1 MPKNIP
7 RGMKVGTVSLW
18 LLLLLS
24 ERPMYGYEMIKELE
38 KRFSG
43 FWRPKTGTIYPSLE
57 KLEQD
62 GFVTSRV
69 EFKDKLPGRK
79 HYALTDRGNKELR
92 RSMVHWTKMTEVLE
106 NYREMHESIVRHRL
120 DVNKNELASIMEN
133 LGSALRGEV
142 IDTSSIFK
150 TEERVTITPVE
161 PLRFKFVYAK
171 ENQKLEMH
179 IEIEW
184 SPGDKS

>member
-43 FWRPKTGTIYPSLE
+43 FWRPKTGTVYPSLE

-69 EFKDKLPGRK
+69 EFNDKLPGRK
-79 HYALTDRGNKELR
+79 HYALTDSGNKELR
-92 RSMVHWTKMTEVLE
+92 HSMAHWTKMTEVLE
-106 NYREMHESIVRHRL
+106 NYREMHESIVRHRS
-120 DVNKNELASIMEN
+120 DVNKDELANILEK
-133 LGSALRGEV
+133 LGSALRENV

-150 TEERVTITPVE
+150 TEERVIITTVE

-184 SPGDKS
+184 TPGDKS

>member
-7 RGMKVGTVSLW
+7 RGMKVGAVSLW

-43 FWRPKTGTIYPSLE
+43 FWKPKTGTIYPSLE
-57 KLEQD
+57 KLERD

-79 HYALTDRGNKELR
+79 LYALVDKGNKELK
-92 RSMVHWTKMTEVLE
+92 RSMAYWTKMTEVLE
-106 NYREMHESIVRHRL
+106 NYRETHESIVRQRL

-133 LGSALRGEV
+133 LGSALKEGV
-142 IDTSSIFK
+142 IDTSSVFK
-150 TEERVTITPVE
+150 TEERVTITPME

-184 SPGDKS
+184 VPGEKS

>member
-1 MPKNIP
+1 
-7 RGMKVGTVSLW
+7 
-18 LLLLLS
+18 
-24 ERPMYGYEMIKELE
+24 
-38 KRFSG
+38 
-43 FWRPKTGTIYPSLE
+43 
-57 KLEQD
+57 
-62 GFVTSRV
+62 
-69 EFKDKLPGRK
+69 
-79 HYALTDRGNKELR
+79 
-92 RSMVHWTKMTEVLE
+92 
-106 NYREMHESIVRHRL
+106 
-120 DVNKNELASIMEN
+120 MEN

>member
-1 MPKNIP
+1 MPKNIL

-18 LLLLLS
+18 PLILLS

-43 FWRPKTGTIYPSLE
+43 FRRPRTGTVYPSLE

-79 HYALTDRGNKELR
+79 HYVLTDRGNKELR

-120 DVNKNELASIMEN
+120 DMNKN
-133 LGSALRGEV
+133 
-142 IDTSSIFK
+142 
-150 TEERVTITPVE
+150 
-161 PLRFKFVYAK
+161 
-171 ENQKLEMH
+171 
-179 IEIEW
+179 
-184 SPGDKS
+184 

>member
-1 MPKNIP
+1 
-7 RGMKVGTVSLW
+7 
-18 LLLLLS
+18 
-24 ERPMYGYEMIKELE
+24 
-38 KRFSG
+38 
-43 FWRPKTGTIYPSLE
+43 
-57 KLEQD
+57 
-62 GFVTSRV
+62 
-69 EFKDKLPGRK
+69 
-79 HYALTDRGNKELR
+79 
-92 RSMVHWTKMTEVLE
+92 
-106 NYREMHESIVRHRL
+106 
-120 DVNKNELASIMEN
+120 MEN

-184 SPGDKS
+184 TP

>member
-1 MPKNIP
+1 
-7 RGMKVGTVSLW
+7 
-18 LLLLLS
+18 
-24 ERPMYGYEMIKELE
+24 MIKEPE

-43 FWRPKTGTIYPSLE
+43 FWGPKNGTIYPSLE

-62 GFVTSRV
+62 GFVTSRR
-69 EFKDKLPGRK
+69 EFKDELPGRK
-79 HYALTDRGNKELR
+79 NYVLTDRGNKELR

-133 LGSALRGEV
+133 LVSALRREV
-142 IDTSSIFK
+142 IGTSSTFK
-150 TEERVTITPVE
+150 TTERVPITPVE

-171 ENQKLEMH
+171 ENQKMEMH

-184 SPGDKS
+184 TAQEIKAND

>member
-1 MPKNIP
+1 MSKSVPQ
-7 RGMKVGTVSLW
+7 GMKVGAVSLW

-43 FWRPKTGTIYPSLE
+43 FWKPKTGTIYPSLE

-62 GFVTSRV
+62 GFVTSSV
-69 EFKDKLPGRK
+69 EFKDKLPSRK
-79 HYALTDRGNKELR
+79 HYALVDKGNKELK
-92 RSMVHWTKMTEVLE
+92 RSMVRWTKMTEVLE

-133 LGSALRGEV
+133 LGSAIREGV
-142 IDTSSIFK
+142 FDTSSIFK
-150 TEERVTITPVE
+150 TEEHVTITPIE
-161 PLRFKFVYAK
+161 PLRFKFVYVK

-184 SPGDKS
+184 MPCDKS

>member
-1 MPKNIP
+1 
-7 RGMKVGTVSLW
+7 
-18 LLLLLS
+18 
-24 ERPMYGYEMIKELE
+24 
-38 KRFSG
+38 
-43 FWRPKTGTIYPSLE
+43 
-57 KLEQD
+57 
-62 GFVTSRV
+62 
-69 EFKDKLPGRK
+69 
-79 HYALTDRGNKELR
+79 
-92 RSMVHWTKMTEVLE
+92 MVHWTKMTEVLE

-133 LGSALRGEV
+133 LGSALRGDV

-150 TEERVTITPVE
+150 TEERVTITTVE